1 MEASFLWEIGKVLDI
16 KLFREKK
23 RLKFDNMSTRAKVMQ
38 LKLKCPKTK

>member
-1 MEASFLWEIGKVLDI
+1 MEASFFKEKSAKLDI